1 MVKETFTNL
10 DEHKKQRVTQALL
23 HEFSQHSLA
32 DAQVARIVKEAN
44 IARGAF
50 YKYFT
55 DLTDAYLY
63 LYQIALA
70 HIHQRLALQTSTHPK
85 SAIVYLKETHLFL
98 EQTSKSPYFA
108 LIKMHLTYNESLLA
122 QDSST
127 KDIKEPLTWAVSVL
141 THQAIKE
148 VITHPSKQ
156 EELLAKLK
164 VSLEALL
171 APKEII

>member
-63 LYQIALA
+63 LYQIAW
-70 HIHQRLALQTSTHPK
+70 HI
-85 SAIVYLKETHLFL
+85 F
-98 EQTSKSPYFA
+98 
-108 LIKMHLTYNESLLA
+108 IK
-122 QDSST
+122 D
-127 KDIKEPLTWAVSVL
+127 
-141 THQAIKE
+141 
-148 VITHPSKQ
+148 
-156 EELLAKLK
+156 
-164 VSLEALL
+164 
-171 APKEII
+171 